1 TIIGGLA
8 LALIPLVGNS
18 FLWVVVALSVAKGT
32 TYINVSMA
40 VQVMIRLMP
49 DRAGFMSS
57 ILSLGNNIT
66 QLVSPILTGMLVQA
80 AGVNL
85 ALGFNYSI
93 YVMAGLCLITAMLY
107 LMFVRPDNVKTTP
120 ANKMAV

>member
-1 TIIGGLA
+1 TIIGGLT

-66 QLVSPILTGMLVQA
+66 QLVSPIITGMLVQA

-93 YVMAGLCLITAMLY
+93 YVMAGLCLITAILF
-107 LMFVRPDNVKTTP
+107 LMFVRPDNIKTISS
-120 ANKMAV
+120 NSVAV